1 MCVGIDCSREIA
13 AVKCGNYLD
22 FSEKKTKKWQPSPA
36 EQRRREVERVSFPT
50 YNQPQ
55 KKTPTKKN
63 LKKTT
68 QKCKIIKLGTK
79 QKPPNIK
86 LRTKQK
92 PPNSQIKNPEQT
104 KTNKFSK

>member
-50 YNQPQ
+50 YNHQKETAKKKP
-55 KKTPTKKN
+55 KKTK
-63 LKKTT
+63 
-68 QKCKIIKLGTK
+68 QKHQILKLGTK

-92 PPNSQIKNPEQT
+92 PPNSQIKNPKQT